1 MGLLTI
7 ILDNTDAA
15 ALKSQFD
22 LQIPNGIP
30 INGLSLV
37 SYSLVRKAGTTA
49 RMVKIRIPFLS
60 STSGLVTATTS
71 IDGSPDRSPDG
82 SRALVIPIDPAAT
95 ALYQHREVVRHF
107 QINEQ
112 VLPPLFRVET
122 LAENNSPSNDIIDHM
137 ILEFSFHQSR
147 LL

>member
-7 ILDNTDAA
+7 VLDNTDAA
-15 ALKSQFD
+15 ALKSNYD
-22 LQIPNGIP
+22 LLIPNGIP

-37 SYSLVRKAGTTA
+37 SYSLKRKATTA
-49 RMVKIRIPFLS
+49 RMVKVRIPFLS
-60 STSGLVTATTS
+60 STSGLVTATTGMN
-71 IDGSPDRSPDG
+71 GSPDR
-82 SRALVIPIDPAAT
+82 SRALVIPIDPAAN

-122 LAENNSPSNDIIDHM
+122 LDENNTPSNNIIDHL

>member
-7 ILDNTDAA
+7 VLDNTDAA

-37 SYSLVRKAGTTA
+37 SYSLKRKAATTA
-49 RMVKIRIPFLS
+49 KMVKVRIPFLS
-60 STSGLVTATTS
+60 STSGIVTAKTTL
-71 IDGSPDRSPDG
+71 DR
-82 SRALVIPIDPAAT
+82 SRALVIPIDPAAG

-122 LAENNSPSNDIIDHM
+122 LNEANAPSKDIIDHL

>member
-7 ILDNTDAA
+7 VLDNTDAA

-22 LQIPNGIP
+22 LLIPNGIP

-37 SYSLVRKAGTTA
+37 SYSLKRKAGIA
-49 RMVKIRIPFLS
+49 AKMVKVRIPFLS
-60 STSGLVTATTS
+60 STSGLVTATTGLN
-71 IDGSPDRSPDG
+71 GSPDR
-82 SRALVIPIDPAAT
+82 SRALVIPIDPAAN

-122 LAENNSPSNDIIDHM
+122 LDENNTPSNNIIDHL

>member
-7 ILDNTDAA
+7 VLDNTAA
-15 ALKSQFD
+15 VAKSQFD

-37 SYSLVRKAGTTA
+37 SYSLKRKAATTA
-49 RMVKIRIPFLS
+49 KMVKVRIPFLS
-60 STSGLVTATTS
+60 STSGLVTATTK
-71 IDGSPDRSPDG
+71 IDR

-122 LAENNSPSNDIIDHM
+122 LDETNAQSTDIIDHL

>member
-7 ILDNTDAA
+7 VLDNTNAA
-15 ALKSQFD
+15 ALKSTFD

-37 SYSLVRKAGTTA
+37 SYSLKRKAATTA
-49 RMVKIRIPFLS
+49 RMVKVRIPFLS
-60 STSGLVTATTS
+60 STSGLVTATTKL
-71 IDGSPDRSPDG
+71 DR
-82 SRALVIPIDPAAT
+82 SRALVIPIDPAAG

-122 LAENNSPSNDIIDHM
+122 LDENNTPSNNIIDHL